1 MNELAVLSLLGASA
15 LVAAFGY
22 RKKLRKSRDCCEALL
37 EQQSRL
43 SESEE
48 TFRTFFEQHCVGFAI
63 NDEKGRWLKVN
74 DRLCEILGYERE
86 ELERL
91 TWPEITPSDHLLGER
106 ADYEAFLSTPAST
119 EQSFEKQFLRKN
131 GSIVDVLVTTR
142 MMMPSENRDI
152 RFASTVHDVSDRKR
166 LLSALAARAS
176 ELERHREAIITSMAV
191 LSEFRDGETGEHIRR
206 TKEYVLLLLERAY
219 ADCPARFR
227 GEWGYPR
234 EDFELIGSS
243 AVLHDIGK
251 VGVPDRILLKPGPLT
266 PEEFD
271 TIRTHPII
279 GSYALRKAETTL
291 ENAEFLKYAHEIV
304 TYHHE
309 KWDGTGYP
317 YGLAGEDIPL
327 SARVMAVADV
337 YDALVA
343 ERLYKKALPHETAV
357 EIIASESGSHFDPE
371 LVKVFLECAGEF
383 RAISER

>member
-1 MNELAVLSLLGASA
+1 MNEFAVLSLLGASA

-22 RKKLRKSRDCCEALL
+22 RKELRKSRDCCEALL
-37 EQQSRL
+37 EQQRRL

-48 TFRTFFEQHCVGFAI
+48 AFRAFFEQHCVGFAI
-63 NDEKGRWLKVN
+63 TDENGRWLKVN

-91 TWPEITPSDHLLGER
+91 AWHELTPAECLREEMPLFES
-106 ADYEAFLSTPAST
+106 FLSPRSSN
-119 EQSFEKQFLRKN
+119 ERCLEKQYIRKD
-131 GSIVDVLVTTR
+131 GALVDVVVSAKILE
-142 MMMPSENRDI
+142 PSTKHGVRL
-152 RFASTVHDVSDRKR
+152 ASTVHDVSDRKR
-166 LLSALAARAS
+166 LLNALAARAS

-227 GEWGYPR
+227 GRWSYPR

-317 YGLAGEDIPL
+317 YGLEGEDIPL

>member
-15 LVAAFGY
+15 LIAVFGY
-22 RKKLRKSRDCCEALL
+22 RKGLRKSRDCCEALW
-37 EQQSRL
+37 EQQRRF
-43 SESEE
+43 SEREE
-48 TFRTFFEQHCVGFAI
+48 IFRMFFEQHCVGFAI
-63 NDEKGRWLKVN
+63 TDEKGSWLKVN

-86 ELERL
+86 DLERL
-91 TWPEITPSDHLLGER
+91 TWPEITPSEYLLGER
-106 ADYEAFLSTPAST
+106 AEYEAFLSKPVST
-119 EQSFEKQFLRKN
+119 EQSFEKKFLRKD
-131 GSIVDVLVTTR
+131 GSIVDVLVSTR
-142 MMMPSENRDI
+142 IMTHSMNRDI

-166 LLSALAARAS
+166 LLSALTARAS
-176 ELERHREAIITSMAV
+176 ELVRHREAIITSMAV

-206 TKEYVLLLLERAY
+206 TKEYVLLLLERASV
-219 ADCPARFR
+219 DCPARFSGR
-227 GEWGYPR
+227 WSYPR

-251 VGVPDRILLKPGPLT
+251 VGVPDHILLKPGPLT

-271 TIRTHPII
+271 TMRTHPII
-279 GSYALRKAETTL
+279 GSYALRKAEATL

-317 YGLAGEDIPL
+317 YSLAGEEIPL
-327 SARVMAVADV
+327 SARIMAVADV

-343 ERLYKKALPHETAV
+343 ERLYKKSFPHEKAV
-357 EIIASESGSHFDPE
+357 EIITSESGSHFDPE
-371 LVKVFLECAGEF
+371 LVKVFMVCAGEF